1 MKYSVRSTYHLVYS
15 EMWDFDRKLVYYG
28 IAEVLFSAITPL
40 VGAFMPSLIIACLE
54 RQAGVQTLVLVCLSA
69 FLVYGVINGI
79 QTFLESRSSTQFILY
94 RIQTYWGEITNSAI
108 TRDFQDAEDYKTQ
121 IKQAEAQHSIGGNQ
135 LGIEGFCHHNIKLAV
150 NILGL
155 FLYSVVIGTTNLQ
168 LIGLLLGL
176 SLIQYF
182 VYNFARKKEESTMK
196 DIGEITRS
204 TWYLRKE
211 AYNVASGK
219 DVRLYSMR
227 SWLADFYRKLNQR
240 QEKISGKIHNAY
252 FIYDTAGIL
261 IQVIRDLAA
270 YTWLISS
277 LMDGLSIAEFVFL
290 LGVISGFSTWFSTIS
305 ETLAFISNDLMRI
318 GFYRDYID
326 SGKTTTQ
333 PQSIPDQGATYAITL
348 DHVTFGYKGQ
358 SKKIFED
365 VCLEIPAGQ
374 KVALVGINGAGKT
387 TLVKLLCGLYK
398 PDSGHILFNGIEL
411 NEMCRDAF
419 QKNLAVIF
427 QDAIVMSV
435 SIAENISCQPLE
447 DTDREK
453 VIEVLKR
460 ANLWD
465 RIERLPQREMTF
477 IGKDLDDNGIQ
488 LSGGEVQRLILARAL
503 YKEAKMLILDE
514 PTAALDAIAE
524 SEMYKMINDLVEDHT
539 VLFISHRLS
548 STQFCDRILFLENGK
563 IAEDGTHDQLMRK
576 KGKYAEMFDIQSQYY
591 QEGGVIDELENSLEG
606 NL

>member
-1 MKYSVRSTYHLVYS
+1 
-15 EMWDFDRKLVYYG
+15 
-28 IAEVLFSAITPL
+28 
-40 VGAFMPSLIIACLE
+40 
-54 RQAGVQTLVLVCLSA
+54 
-69 FLVYGVINGI
+69 
-79 QTFLESRSSTQFILY
+79 
-94 RIQTYWGEITNSAI
+94 
-108 TRDFQDAEDYKTQ
+108 
-121 IKQAEAQHSIGGNQ
+121 
-135 LGIEGFCHHNIKLAV
+135 
-150 NILGL
+150 
-155 FLYSVVIGTTNLQ
+155 
-168 LIGLLLGL
+168 
-176 SLIQYF
+176 
-182 VYNFARKKEESTMK
+182 
-196 DIGEITRS
+196 
-204 TWYLRKE
+204 
-211 AYNVASGK
+211 
-219 DVRLYSMR
+219 
-227 SWLADFYRKLNQR
+227 
-240 QEKISGKIHNAY
+240 
-252 FIYDTAGIL
+252 
-261 IQVIRDLAA
+261 
-270 YTWLISS
+270 
-277 LMDGLSIAEFVFL
+277 
-290 LGVISGFSTWFSTIS
+290 
-305 ETLAFISNDLMRI
+305 MRI
-318 GFYRDYID
+318 GYYRDYID

-365 VCLEIPAGQ
+365 FCLEIPAGQ

-398 PDSGHILFNGIEL
+398 PDSGRILFNGIEL
-411 NEMCRDAF
+411 NETCRNAF
-419 QKNLAVIF
+419 QRNLAVIF

-524 SEMYKMINDLVEDHT
+524 NEMYKMVNDLVEDHT
-539 VLFISHRLS
+539 ALFISHRLS

-591 QEGGVIDELENSLEG
+591 QEGDVIDELENSLAG